1 MKNIF
6 VKGYINYEND
16 RYTFSY
22 EDKKLTLINVENKQT
37 FFQQYKY
44 VEFFKGFTL
53 DGFDIIFYIN
63 NKIYYKNG
71 CFICSPRCIIVSR
84 NKEYRLDEMKFDTL
98 RISGGT
104 LNRFYSNRNMID
116 FDPNERGYFKF
127 KDIAET
133 VSEEIVNLN
142 GEDAKFELSIMKPGW
157 KDDGIITFD
166 NYDTLLRI
174 KYSFGKDY
182 KFVIKDLNNIDEF
195 FKFCANRVNISF
207 DDIFL
212 EIKNKEGKYE
222 KTAVI
227 NIPYMI
233 DNEIN
238 KDILDYIVLKGHL
251 NDIFKFLNNSDY
263 IFSII
268 PDDNKSFGTISNKD
282 YCAAFSCFESIYQ
295 YIHGDDESVKETN
308 SEIDLDE
315 VKKEILPL
323 LESIEQKYKKV
334 NKIKRDFV
342 KRFINIICKAN
353 LKLEKCIINEL
364 ENNNF
369 IIESIYYKIRNEI
382 KEYGIK
388 ESVIKAVKDR
398 DDITHNNIVKLDNI
412 SIGIYEMLLEL
423 NYVMILQY
431 IGVSKDIY
439 EEKIGYLKLVKII

>member
-1 MKNIF
+1 MKNIY

-16 RYTFSY
+16 SYTFSY

-37 FFQQYKY
+37 FFSQYKY

-63 NKIYYKNG
+63 NNIYYKND
-71 CFICSPRCIIVSR
+71 CFIGSPRCIIVSR
-84 NKEYRLDEMKFDTL
+84 NKEYRLDEMQFNAL

-116 FDPNERGYFKF
+116 FDPSEKGYFKF
-127 KDIAET
+127 KGIAET
-133 VSEEIVNLN
+133 ISEEIVNLN

-157 KDDGIITFD
+157 KDDGIIIFD

-174 KYSFGKDY
+174 KYSLGKDY
-182 KFVIKDLNNIDEF
+182 KSSIKDLNDIDKF

-222 KTAVI
+222 KAAEI

-238 KDILDYIVLKGHL
+238 KDMLDYIVLKGHL
-251 NDIFKFLNNSDY
+251 HDTFKFLNNSDY

-268 PDDNKSFGTISNKD
+268 PDDNKTFGIISNKD
-282 YCAAFSCFESIYQ
+282 YCAVFSCFESIYQ
-295 YIHGDDESVKETN
+295 YIHSDDESMKETN
-308 SEIDLDE
+308 SEIALDE

-323 LESIEQKYKKV
+323 LESIEQKYKGV

-364 ENNNF
+364 ENSNF

-382 KEYGIK
+382 KEYGIN

-412 SIGIYEMLLEL
+412 SIGVYEMLLKL
-423 NYVMILQY
+423 NYVMILKY
-431 IGVSKDIY
+431 IGVSQDIY
-439 EEKIGYLKLVKII
+439 EKKIEYLGFVKII

>member
-1 MKNIF
+1 M
-6 VKGYINYEND
+6 
-16 RYTFSY
+16 FSS
-22 EDKKLTLINVENKQT
+22 EK
-37 FFQQYKY
+37 
-44 VEFFKGFTL
+44 
-53 DGFDIIFYIN
+53 
-63 NKIYYKNG
+63 
-71 CFICSPRCIIVSR
+71 
-84 NKEYRLDEMKFDTL
+84 
-98 RISGGT
+98 
-104 LNRFYSNRNMID
+104 
-116 FDPNERGYFKF
+116 GYFKF
-127 KDIAET
+127 KNIDET

-142 GEDAKFELSIMKPGW
+142 GEDAKFELSIMKLGW
-157 KDDGIITFD
+157 KDDGIITFN
-166 NYDTLLRI
+166 NYDALLRI
-174 KYSFGKDY
+174 KYSSGKDY

-222 KTAVI
+222 KAAVI

-295 YIHGDDESVKETN
+295 YIHGDDESAKETN

-334 NKIKRDFV
+334 NKIKRNFV

-369 IIESIYYKIRNEI
+369 ILESIYYKIRDEI

-398 DDITHNNIVKLDNI
+398 DDITHNNIVKLDDI

>member
-1 MKNIF
+1 MKNIY

-16 RYTFSY
+16 SYTFSY

-37 FFQQYKY
+37 FFSQYKY

-63 NKIYYKNG
+63 NNIYYKNG

-84 NKEYRLDEMKFDTL
+84 NKEYRLDEMQFDAL

-116 FDPNERGYFKF
+116 FDPSEKGYFKF
-127 KDIAET
+127 KGIAET
-133 VSEEIVNLN
+133 ISEEIVNLN
-142 GEDAKFELSIMKPGW
+142 GEDVKFELSIMKPGW
-157 KDDGIITFD
+157 KDDGIIIFD

-174 KYSFGKDY
+174 KYSLGKDY
-182 KFVIKDLNNIDEF
+182 KSSIKDLNDIDKF

-222 KTAVI
+222 KAAEI

-238 KDILDYIVLKGHL
+238 KDMLDYIVLKGHL
-251 NDIFKFLNNSDY
+251 NDTFKFLNNSDY

-268 PDDNKSFGTISNKD
+268 PDDNKTFGIISNKD
-282 YCAAFSCFESIYQ
+282 YCAVFSCFESIYQ
-295 YIHGDDESVKETN
+295 YIHSDDESMKETN
-308 SEIDLDE
+308 SEIALDE

-323 LESIEQKYKKV
+323 LESIEQKYKGV

>member
-1 MKNIF
+1 MKNIY

-16 RYTFSY
+16 SYTFSY

-37 FFQQYKY
+37 FFSQYKY

-63 NKIYYKNG
+63 NNIYYKNG

-84 NKEYRLDEMKFDTL
+84 NKEYRLDEMQFDAL

-116 FDPNERGYFKF
+116 FDPSEKGYFKF
-127 KDIAET
+127 KGIAET
-133 VSEEIVNLN
+133 ISEEIVNLN
-142 GEDAKFELSIMKPGW
+142 GEDVKFELSIMKPGW
-157 KDDGIITFD
+157 KDDGIIIFD

-174 KYSFGKDY
+174 KYSLGKDY
-182 KFVIKDLNNIDEF
+182 KSSIKDLNDIDKF

-222 KTAVI
+222 KAAEI

-238 KDILDYIVLKGHL
+238 KDMLDYIVLKGHL
-251 NDIFKFLNNSDY
+251 NDTFKFLNNSDY

-268 PDDNKSFGTISNKD
+268 PDDNKTFGIISNKD
-282 YCAAFSCFESIYQ
+282 YCAVFSCFESIYQ
-295 YIHGDDESVKETN
+295 YIHSDDESMKETN
-308 SEIDLDE
+308 SEIALDE

-323 LESIEQKYKKV
+323 LESIEQKYKGV

-364 ENNNF
+364 ENSNF
-369 IIESIYYKIRNEI
+369 IIESIYYKIRDEI
-382 KEYGIK
+382 KEYGIN

-412 SIGIYEMLLEL
+412 SIGVYEMLLKL
-423 NYVMILQY
+423 NYVMILKY
-431 IGVSKDIY
+431 IGVSQDIY
-439 EEKIGYLKLVKII
+439 EEKIEYLGFVKII

>member
-1 MKNIF
+1 MKNIY

-16 RYTFSY
+16 SYTFSY

-37 FFQQYKY
+37 FFSQYKY

-63 NKIYYKNG
+63 NNIYYKNG

-84 NKEYRLDEMKFDTL
+84 NKEYRLDEMQFDAL

-116 FDPNERGYFKF
+116 FDPSEKGYFKF
-127 KDIAET
+127 KGIAET
-133 VSEEIVNLN
+133 ISEEIVNLN
-142 GEDAKFELSIMKPGW
+142 GEDVKFELSIMKPGW
-157 KDDGIITFD
+157 KDDGIIIFD

-174 KYSFGKDY
+174 KYSLGKDY
-182 KFVIKDLNNIDEF
+182 KSSIKDLNDIDKF

-222 KTAVI
+222 KAAEI

-238 KDILDYIVLKGHL
+238 KDMLDYIVLKGHL
-251 NDIFKFLNNSDY
+251 NDTFKFLNNSDY

-268 PDDNKSFGTISNKD
+268 PDDNKTFGIISNKD
-282 YCAAFSCFESIYQ
+282 YCAVFSCFESIYQ
-295 YIHGDDESVKETN
+295 YIHSDDESMKETN
-308 SEIDLDE
+308 SEIALDE

-323 LESIEQKYKKV
+323 LESIEQKYKGV

-412 SIGIYEMLLEL
+412 SIGVYEMLLKL
-423 NYVMILQY
+423 NYVMILKY
-431 IGVSKDIY
+431 IGVSQDIY
-439 EEKIGYLKLVKII
+439 EEKIEYLGFVKII